1 MDAAKRRV
9 IIKQNATKKK
19 EVEGKLKETGASNP
33 SKRKPQEKQS
43 CQPKK
48 PKIVLEPVVGLEV
61 EGMKVVTLT
70 KHGAGKGLMKGPST
84 T

>member
-1 MDAAKRRV
+1 MDATKRRA
-9 IIKQNATKKK
+9 IINQNAAKKK

-43 CQPKK
+43 RQPKK
-48 PKIVLEPVVGLEV
+48 PTIVLEPVVGLEAK
-61 EGMKVVTLT
+61 GMKVVPLT
-70 KHGAGKGLMKGPST
+70 KHGVRKVLMKGPST